1 MPEPSLK
8 PVHWVASSRKDL
20 RTFPEAVQRAMGYAL
35 FRAQEG
41 KKASSAKP
49 WRGIIKGAGVLEI
62 VEDHDT
68 NTFRVLYTV
77 RFAGAVYVLH
87 AFQKKSKKGIKT
99 AKSEL
104 DLIHK
109 RFKASQEHYEHWRAT
124 QENSDDDDESAADS

>member
-1 MPEPSLK
+1 LEVPEPSLK

-41 KKASSAKP
+41 KKASTAKP
-49 WRGIIKGAGVLEI
+49 WRGVIKGAGVLEI

-77 RFAGAVYVLH
+77 RFAGAVYVLPPSRRNRRRASPH
-87 AFQKKSKKGIKT
+87 HSMKSSS
-99 AKSEL
+99 SE
-104 DLIHK
+104 
-109 RFKASQEHYEHWRAT
+109 RAT
-124 QENSDDDDESAADS
+124 KWRKSTTSVGGRNNDHTFAQSDGT

>member
-1 MPEPSLK
+1 VPEPSLK

-41 KKASSAKP
+41 KKASTAKP
-49 WRGIIKGAGVLEI
+49 WRGVTKGAGVVEI

-87 AFQKKSKKGIKT
+87 AFQKKSKKGIAT
-99 AKSEL
+99 PRHEVELIRARYELAK
-104 DLIHK
+104 
-109 RFKASQEHYEHWRAT
+109 EHYEQWRKE
-124 QENSDDDDESAADS
+124 Q